1 MTRKIYNKYS
11 CMEVKRILEKK
22 GILILRYADKDEYV
36 FYDKILNLL
45 VKGSKTTVE
54 TEISRELGIYCKIVE
69 DAYKA
74 HKKTITIQIL
84 FIMKYLIFH
93 LLQQKEFVCLRI
105 NL

>member
-1 MTRKIYNKYS
+1 MTRNIYNKYS
-11 CMEVKRILEKK
+11 GMAVKRLLEK

-74 HKKTITIQIL
+74 HKKKQL
-84 FIMKYLIFH
+84 QFKFYL
-93 LLQQKEFVCLRI
+93 L
-105 NL
+105 